1 MQYAFDIN
9 FQVIPCYWASEYA
22 DWIQMSAP
30 WRGSGGRLYLKV
42 QALENTRY
50 LLLCLFGLGLSLG
63 PFIWAFSETPFLRLL
78 LSTIL
83 IIV

>member
-1 MQYAFDIN
+1 MQYAFDID

-42 QALENTRY
+42 QAQENTRY
-50 LLLCLFGLGLSLG
+50 LLGLSLG
-63 PFIWAFSETPFLRLL
+63 SFYMGFL
-78 LSTIL
+78 
-83 IIV
+83 

>member
-42 QALENTRY
+42 QAQENTRY
-50 LLLCLFGLGLSLG
+50 LLLCLVWFEFGFYMG
-63 PFIWAFSETPFLRLL
+63 FL
-78 LSTIL
+78 
-83 IIV
+83 